1 MTPIL
6 YESTETLFVSNGLG
20 RLNDCI
26 ACKVTEERNGIYEIE
41 FDYPVNGRNYDKITL
56 GRIVAVTH
64 DDTGDIQPFDI
75 VSCSRPIN
83 GVVTFRGVHIS
94 YRLNKITIA
103 VNSRYGISSWDDM
116 VSLFNLGAMP
126 TISPFEFFSDTDYE
140 GTLMVFDGT
149 PRTIR
154 QILGGV
160 EGSVLDTWGGEFEF
174 NKFNV
179 TLHRARG
186 EKKNFAIRYGLN
198 LADYEEEIDFTN
210 VFNKCMPY
218 WKGNDSFK
226 LGDVVDSGAP
236 PYNGIDNCVPLDLSE
251 KFEKEPTKAKLN
263 NAAKSYMA
271 SNKTYQPSQNIKVDF
286 IRLQDS
292 DEYAEFESLLSC
304 KLCDSITVIFPQYGT
319 QGDFKIVKTV
329 WDVLKGRYSEMELG
343 DLEVTLSQA
352 LGITQQNSKGVELI
366 RERHTVIATGSVTVN
381 GGGNNESTATVTKEG
396 YYPLGVVGHA
406 FGGTNRAGMNAGTK
420 LRIISVDNGTCDV
433 DWYISN
439 TGASAWSGAF
449 YVDILWRRI

>member
-6 YESTETLFVSNGLG
+6 YESSETLFASNGLG
-20 RLNDCI
+20 RLQDCI
-26 ACKVTEERNGIYEIE
+26 SCLVSEERNGIYEIE
-41 FDYPVNGRNYDKITL
+41 FDYPINGRNYDKIQL

-83 GVVTFRGVHIS
+83 GIVTFRGVHIS

-103 VNSRYGISSWDDM
+103 VNSAYGISSWNDM

-126 TISPFEFFSDTDYE
+126 TIAPFEFFSDTDFE

-154 QILGGV
+154 QVLGGV

-174 NKFNV
+174 DKFNV

-186 EKKNFAIRYGLN
+186 EKKNLTIRYGLN
-198 LADYEEEIDFTN
+198 LADYEEEIDCTN

-218 WKGNDSFK
+218 WIGSDSIR
-226 LGDVVDSGAP
+226 LGDVCDSGVP
-236 PYNGIDNCVPLDLSE
+236 PYNGVDNCVPLDLSE
-251 KFEKEPTKAKLN
+251 KFENKPTKAKLN
-263 NAAKSYMA
+263 KAAKSYMA

-292 DEYAEFESLLSC
+292 DEYAEFKSLLSC
-304 KLCDSITVIFPQYGT
+304 KLCDSISVIFPQYGT

-352 LGITQQNSKGVELI
+352 LGITQQTSKSVDLVTVTHEIIADGTQTISNYYNSTKAITKEGFRPVS
-366 RERHTVIATGSVTVN
+366 IAGHNITGTNRKWMNLPTCTLQDIADGSVTVN
-381 GGGNNESTATVTKEG
+381 
-396 YYPLGVVGHA
+396 YFL
-406 FGGTNRAGMNAGTK
+406 
-420 LRIISVDNGTCDV
+420 
-433 DWYISN
+433 SN
-439 TGASAWSGAF
+439 TGSNAWAGAF

>member
-20 RLNDCI
+20 RLYDCI
-26 ACKVTEERNGIYEIE
+26 ACKVSEERNGIYEVE
-41 FDYPVNGRNYDKITL
+41 FDYPINGRNYDKITL
-56 GRIVAVTH
+56 GRIIAVTH

-83 GVVTFRGVHIS
+83 GIVTFRGVHIS
-94 YRLNKITIA
+94 YRLNKLTIA
-103 VNSRYGISSWDDM
+103 VNSKYGISSWDDM
-116 VSLFNLGAMP
+116 VSLFSQGAMP
-126 TISPFEFFSDTDYE
+126 TIAPFEFFSDTDYE

-174 NKFNV
+174 NKFKV

-218 WKGNDSFK
+218 WKGNDTFK
-226 LGDVVDSGAP
+226 LGDVVDSGVP

-292 DEYAEFESLLSC
+292 DEYAEFE
-304 KLCDSITVIFPQYGT
+304 
-319 QGDFKIVKTV
+319 
-329 WDVLKGRYSEMELG
+329 
-343 DLEVTLSQA
+343 
-352 LGITQQNSKGVELI
+352 
-366 RERHTVIATGSVTVN
+366 
-381 GGGNNESTATVTKEG
+381 
-396 YYPLGVVGHA
+396 
-406 FGGTNRAGMNAGTK
+406 NAGGFVYK
-420 LRIISVDNGTCDV
+420 RYPSEQDFVEEGIVHFI
-433 DWYISN
+433 
-439 TGASAWSGAF
+439 
-449 YVDILWRRI
+449 